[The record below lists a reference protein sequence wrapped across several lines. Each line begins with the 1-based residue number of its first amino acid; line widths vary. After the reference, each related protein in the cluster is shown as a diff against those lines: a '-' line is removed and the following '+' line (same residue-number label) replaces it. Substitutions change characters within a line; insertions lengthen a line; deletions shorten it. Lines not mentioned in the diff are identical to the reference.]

1 MTVRTARHAR
11 CGFTLVEVLASLAL
25 VAVILPVAM
34 KGVSLGIG
42 AAALA
47 RDRMEAAAMAEA
59 KLNEVLAD
67 GSWQGGDQSGDFGS
81 ERPGWE
87 WALTVEDWSGT
98 TVRQVEVAVSWT
110 NRGRERSVAL
120 VTLAYAGSE

>member
-1 MTVRTARHAR
+1 MTRRTARR
-11 CGFTLVEVLASLAL
+11 GFTLVEVLASLAL

-42 AAALA
+42 AADLA
-47 RDRMEAAAMAEA
+47 RDRIEAAGLAVAT
-59 KLNEVLAD
+59 LNALLAD
-67 GSWQGGDQSGDFGS
+67 GSWQGGDQSGDLGA

-98 TVRQVEVAVSWT
+98 TVRQVEVTVTWT
-110 NRGRERSVAL
+110 SRGRERSVAL